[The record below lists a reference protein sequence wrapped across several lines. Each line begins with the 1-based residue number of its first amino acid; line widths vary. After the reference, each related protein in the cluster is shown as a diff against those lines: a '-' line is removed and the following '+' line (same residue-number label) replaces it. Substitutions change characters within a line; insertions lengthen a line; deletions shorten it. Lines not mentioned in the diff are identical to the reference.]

1 MSIELNTLT
10 PVPEWDNQKVYVMEE
25 DDAYLTDDGF
35 KFFLPRQEQW
45 YVIK

>member
-1 MSIELNTLT
+1 
-10 PVPEWDNQKVYVMEE
+10 VMEE